1 MKHGHFTHIEKET
14 LENTDYRR
22 VLYTG
27 EHSQLVLMSLQSGQ
41 DIGEEVHDVDQFF
54 RFEKGNGKVFIDQTE
69 YTVEDG
75 DSVIVPAGSKHNVLN
90 IGPDELKLYT
100 IYSPANHIDGTV
112 HKTKAD
118 ETEEHFDGKTTE

>member
-1 MKHGHFTHIEKET
+1 MKHGHFAHIEKET

-27 EHSQLVLMSLQSGQ
+27 EHSQLVLMSILPGE
-41 DIGEEVHDVDQFF
+41 DIGEEVHTVDQFF
-54 RFEKGNGKVFIDQTE
+54 RIEQGVAEVFIDETE
-69 YTVEDG
+69 YTAEDG
-75 DSVIVPAGSKHNVLN
+75 DVFIVPAGAKHNVLSV
-90 IGPDELKLYT
+90 GPETLKLYT
-100 IYSPANHIDGTV
+100 IYSPANHKDGTV